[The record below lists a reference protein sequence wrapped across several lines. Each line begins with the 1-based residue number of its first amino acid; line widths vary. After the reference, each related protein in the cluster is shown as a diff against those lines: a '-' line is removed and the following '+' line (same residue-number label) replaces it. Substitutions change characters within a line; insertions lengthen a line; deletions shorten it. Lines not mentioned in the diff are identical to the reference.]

1 MKISSNKIAR
11 IISTVFIPPSFTLFT
26 FIAFAFW
33 LENDYLKQAVI
44 IVVAFIIG
52 FIAPLLIYFVFRKA
66 GKLNDKD
73 ASIKEERTLPF
84 IIATGFYIL
93 GLLILINFDVNI
105 ISTAFWFCYIS
116 NTLLTIIINKHW
128 KISAHTM
135 GAAGPLAAITY
146 AFGPINLTFSL
157 LVFIVGWS
165 RIKLKCHN
173 LSQVLA
179 GGLFAFIST
188 YIQIYIIVNIL
199 SEVVF

>member
-11 IISTVFIPPSFTLFT
+11 IISTVFIPPSFTFFT

-116 NTLLTIIINKHW
+116 NTLLTIIINMHW

-135 GAAGPLAAITY
+135 GAAGPLAAIIY
-146 AFGPINLTFSL
+146 AFGPISLIFSL

-165 RIKLKCHN
+165 RIQLKCHT
-173 LSQVLA
+173 LLQVVG
-179 GGLFAFIST
+179 GGLFAFLLT
-188 YIQIYIIVNIL
+188 YVQIYIIVNIF
-199 SEVVF
+199 S